1 MDCLTTT
8 SKIVNQGNS
17 EIFKITEVSVVFW
30 EWFVVRVAWFL
41 SRIHGDYEE
50 WNDETLWWNDFKFV
64 FK

>member
-1 MDCLTTT
+1 MDCLTIT

-30 EWFVVRVAWFL
+30 VRVAWFL

-50 WNDETLWWNDFKFV
+50 WNDET
-64 FK
+64 

>member
-1 MDCLTTT
+1 MDCLTIT

-17 EIFKITEVSVVFW
+17 EIFKITEVSVVLW

-50 WNDETLWWNDFKFV
+50 WNNET
-64 FK
+64 